1 MSKPKRAH
9 HTNLKWLSSSHTDME
24 IKPTPDASP
33 SASRWVQTFPCT
45 IIYVL
50 LVVILSVI
58 CLRVRVSFFDLC
70 YYLCLQQHIHVM
82 NDVWCRVFLIV
93 FVSILLR
100 DPDRSLLSI
109 CAITKPH
116 FYDLSTTPCKYQKKL
131 HESLMLW
138 ENDVNGT

>member
-1 MSKPKRAH
+1 MKTPHKSKEAFKLQHRQES
-9 HTNLKWLSSSHTDME
+9 KS
-24 IKPTPDASP
+24 TPYASP
-33 SASRWVQTFPCT
+33 WPSRWAQTFPCT

-50 LVVILSVI
+50 LVVVLSVI
-58 CLRVRVSFFDLC
+58 SLRVRVSCFHLS

-82 NDVWCRVFLIV
+82 NDVWCRVFLIA

-109 CAITKPH
+109 CAISPIIMI
-116 FYDLSTTPCKYQKKL
+116 YQLLPASTRKKL